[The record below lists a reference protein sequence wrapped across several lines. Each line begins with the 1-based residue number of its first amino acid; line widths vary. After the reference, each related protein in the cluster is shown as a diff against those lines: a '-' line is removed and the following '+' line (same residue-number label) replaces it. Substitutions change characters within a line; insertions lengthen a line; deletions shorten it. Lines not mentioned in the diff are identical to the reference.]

1 MTDGWIS
8 GLIERR
14 VDGQAGLDVGSGID
28 VHLYIYTDGFTDTA
42 IYNKYIHT

>member
-28 VHLYIYTDGFTDTA
+28 VYIYTDGFTDTA
-42 IYNKYIHT
+42 IYNKDIHT